1 MNLLFIVP
9 EYAVVTGKPSKQR
22 RGAGGEGGW
31 WTRRGR
37 SRGRD
42 EDGERSRGQAEDGRR
57 SGGQEEDRGRSRGR
71 DEDGASP
78 SRRQSQTSDLYEILS
93 APTAYNKGKQLVCEN
108 WPLFSSKRD

>member
-57 SGGQEEDRGRSRGR
+57 SGGKQEGLVSERDITPAGRV
-71 DEDGASP
+71 AVMA
-78 SRRQSQTSDLYEILS
+78 DL
-93 APTAYNKGKQLVCEN
+93 V
-108 WPLFSSKRD
+108 